1 MVMTVAPTPITSL
14 DRIDYVGSPKHIR
27 VDFGGLTYSVDEVS
41 LRLWVWKGELNQP
54 YTDASAPNFILR
66 NNRASIADNYIEF
79 DLAPYVESLIDPK
92 ASFNY
97 DVLASDEGVYYKY
110 EYDTF
115 YAGIKSSVNNSSET
129 RFATLGYNWNYEG
142 EASASYNYGSFGF
155 LDTTVNKYYYSAIV
169 YKDATFNIS
178 GVTNTN
184 SMITRTVHSVNPK
197 YLVCTSQPVIIIYLN
212 KKGLWDSFSI
222 TGRFDISNKITR
234 ETYDRGTRNP
244 AGINRSNFHTTNIH
258 SVDYRETYV
267 LNTGIITEEQGQLI
281 EEILASKK
289 IYLIIFQGPLNPYVV
304 GGVTA
309 DSTKITADNA
319 IITVDNEGI
328 NSTTTKFYQQPV
340 VVSQDSF
347 DRKSRYLDKSKISYC
362 IKFDSANSKIN
373 NLR

>member
-1 MVMTVAPTPITSL
+1 MA
-14 DRIDYVGSPKHIR
+14 
-27 VDFGGLTYSVDEVS
+27 
-41 LRLWVWKGELNQP
+41 
-54 YTDASAPNFILR
+54 
-66 NNRASIADNYIEF
+66 
-79 DLAPYVESLIDPK
+79 
-92 ASFNY
+92 
-97 DVLASDEGVYYKY
+97 
-110 EYDTF
+110 
-115 YAGIKSSVNNSSET
+115 
-129 RFATLGYNWNYEG
+129 
-142 EASASYNYGSFGF
+142 
-155 LDTTVNKYYYSAIV
+155 TTVNLYGTIKQNMLKLIREANP
-169 YKDATFNIS
+169 T
-178 GVTNTN
+178 TNLTN
-184 SMITRTVHSVNPK
+184 V
-197 YLVCTSQPVIIIYLN
+197 
-212 KKGLWDSFSI
+212 DSFSI

-244 AGINRSNFHTTNIH
+244 VGINRSNFHATNIH

-309 DSTKITADNA
+309 DSTIITADNA

-347 DRKSRYLDKSKISYC
+347 DRKSRYLDKSKISYS